1 MVPGGEQRLLPP
13 ASSTLEYVARWSASN
28 APALIVL
35 ISRAPLDIHNAAKR
49 TGESLEFESDPP
61 QWGYSVSFPI
71 DIPIEPDA
79 QLQPLV
85 VLAVRV
91 DEGAIGV
98 GVLDGD
104 WNGFVTPEHSL
115 VAPQSA
121 RIELRLE
128 SGGVR
133 VHLMLRNVFERG
145 PSRFTVLGVTLQFV
159 ARDGALLT
167 RKTVPP
173 IEPVCRGTPPVV
185 GVFDILVSHTSRQW
199 VREQCDRE
207 YLRRRW
213 ARPGRLEQLS
223 PFDTLPAHEAPYFGL
238 LSVFRVELSGR
249 GASGRMLHHYD
260 SPQKVVHAAVMGSKI
275 VVAFDDGVGMFDHRD
290 GGVCVDPGS
299 GGSRLADPW
308 FGGLHT
314 VIPVDDTVCL
324 LSSSAADAILW
335 LDVSRG
341 SVVRRWRLPS
351 DRYGTN
357 YHLDDTT
364 WLSEHY
370 IPNDFQLGH
379 LNCAAPDGQGGAFV
393 SVLGQGDIAHVSA
406 SGGFEL
412 LATGFIGCHGVR
424 FAAQQDLL
432 YFCDSCSGR
441 LMRVEGPQR
450 VTPLFETGSLWL
462 HDAVHLT
469 ADLFVMTMADR
480 NRLLLADVKRGNV
493 LAEWD
498 FSAAGGTVQ
507 FLSVAGRTA

>member
-1 MVPGGEQRLLPP
+1 V
-13 ASSTLEYVARWSASN
+13 TRWSASN
-28 APALIVL
+28 QPALIVL
-35 ISRAPLDIHNAAKR
+35 ISRAPLDIHNAARR

-71 DIPIEPDA
+71 DIPVEPDA
-79 QLQPLV
+79 RLQPLV

-91 DEGAIGV
+91 DDGAIGV
-98 GVLDGD
+98 GILDGD
-104 WNGFVTPEHSL
+104 WSGFVTPEHSL

-121 RIELRLE
+121 RIELRLA

-145 PSRFTVLGVTLQFV
+145 PSRFTVLGVTLQFI

-167 RKTVPP
+167 RKPIPP
-173 IEPVCRGTPPVV
+173 IESVARDIPRAL
-185 GVFDILVSHTSRQW
+185 GVFDILVSHTSRHW

-207 YLRRRW
+207 YLRQRW
-213 ARPGRLEQLS
+213 AKPGRLDFLD
-223 PFDTLPAHEAPYFGL
+223 PFDTLPRHAAPYFGL
-238 LSVFRVELSGR
+238 LSVFRIELSRR
-249 GASGRMLHHYD
+249 GASGRMLHHYV
-260 SPQKVVHAAVMGSKI
+260 SSQKVVHAAVMGTKI
-275 VVAFDDGVGMFDHRD
+275 IVAFDDSVAIFDRPGD
-290 GGVCVDPGS
+290 RIDLDPDS
-299 GGSRLADPW
+299 GRCLADPW

-314 VIPVDDTVCL
+314 AIPVDDTTCL
-324 LSSSAADAILW
+324 LSSSAADAVLW
-335 LDVSRG
+335 LDTFSG

-351 DRYGTN
+351 DRYGSN
-357 YHLDDTT
+357 YRLDATT
-364 WLSEHY
+364 RLSEHY

-412 LATGFIGCHGVR
+412 MATGFVGCHSIR

-450 VTPLFETGSLWL
+450 VAPLFETGSLWL

-469 ADLFVMTMADR
+469 ADLFVMTVADR
-480 NRLLLADVKRGNV
+480 NGLVLADVKRGNA

-498 FSAAGGTVQ
+498 FSAAVGTVQ
-507 FLSVAGRTA
+507 FLSVASRTA